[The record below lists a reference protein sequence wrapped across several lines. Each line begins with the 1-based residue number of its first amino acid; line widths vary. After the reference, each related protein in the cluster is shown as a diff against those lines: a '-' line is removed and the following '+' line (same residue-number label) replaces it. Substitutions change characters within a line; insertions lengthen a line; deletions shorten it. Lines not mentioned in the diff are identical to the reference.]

1 MVEMTKNWVARMI
14 NRHAEIV
21 VEIDKVKKHLANA
34 ANNPKISKVTFANL
48 SLVLRDLKSLEKDY
62 RTMLEN
68 ENVTFT
74 MAGEYYSKIGQIN
87 EKKNPDNND

>member
-1 MVEMTKNWVARMI
+1 MSNNLVSRMI
-14 NRHAEIV
+14 NRHTERV
-21 VEIDKVKKHLANA
+21 VKIDKVKKHLANA

>member
-14 NRHAEIV
+14 NRHTETV

-48 SLVLRDLKSLEKDY
+48 SLVLRDLKRLEKDY

-74 MAGEYYSKIGQIN
+74 MAGEYYAKVGQIN

>member
-14 NRHAEIV
+14 NHHAETV
-21 VEIDKVKKHLANA
+21 VEISKVKKHLANA
-34 ANNPKISKVTFANL
+34 GNNPKISKVTFANL
-48 SLVLRDLKSLEKDY
+48 SLVLRDLKNLEKDY

-74 MAGEYYSKIGQIN
+74 LDGEYYAKISKID

>member
-1 MVEMTKNWVARMI
+1 MAEMTKNWVARMI
-14 NRHAEIV
+14 NRHAETV
-21 VEIDKVKKHLANA
+21 VEINKVKKHLANA
-34 ANNPKISKVTFANL
+34 SNNPKISKVTFANL

-74 MAGEYYSKIGQIN
+74 MAGEYYAKVGQIN

>member
-14 NRHAEIV
+14 NRHAETV
-21 VEIDKVKKHLANA
+21 VEIDKVKKHLTNA
-34 ANNPKISKVTFANL
+34 VNNPKVSKTTFANL
-48 SLVLRDLKSLEKDY
+48 SILLRDLKNLERTY
-62 RTMLEN
+62 RIMLEN

-74 MAGEYYSKIGQIN
+74 MNGEYYSKIGQIN

>member
-1 MVEMTKNWVARMI
+1 MAEMTKNWVARMI
-14 NRHAEIV
+14 NRHAETV
-21 VEIDKVKKHLANA
+21 VEIDKVKKHLVNA
-34 ANNPKISKVTFANL
+34 SNNPKISKVIFANL

>member
-1 MVEMTKNWVARMI
+1 MTKNWVARMI
-14 NRHAEIV
+14 NRHAETV

-48 SLVLRDLKSLEKDY
+48 SFVLRDLKSLEKDY

>member
-14 NRHAEIV
+14 NRHAETV
-21 VEIDKVKKHLANA
+21 VEISKVKKHLANA
-34 ANNPKISKVTFANL
+34 GNNPKISKITYGNL
-48 SLVLRDLKSLEKDY
+48 SLLLRDLKNLERTY
-62 RTMLEN
+62 RIMLEN

-74 MAGEYYSKIGQIN
+74 MNGEYYSKIGQIN

>member
-1 MVEMTKNWVARMI
+1 MTKNWVARMI
-14 NRHAEIV
+14 NRHAETV
-21 VEIDKVKKHLANA
+21 VEISKVKKHLADA
-34 ANNPKISKVTFANL
+34 VNNPKISKTTVANL
-48 SLVLRDLKSLEKDY
+48 SLVLRDLKNLEKDY

-74 MAGEYYSKIGQIN
+74 MNGEYYSKIDEIN

>member
-14 NRHAEIV
+14 NRHAETV
-21 VEIDKVKKHLANA
+21 VEISKVKKHLANA
-34 ANNPKISKVTFANL
+34 GNNPKISKVTFANL
-48 SLVLRDLKSLEKDY
+48 SLVLRDLKNLEKDY

-74 MAGEYYSKIGQIN
+74 MNGEYYNKIDQIN

>member
-14 NRHAEIV
+14 NRHAETV
-21 VEIDKVKKHLANA
+21 VEINKVKKHLANA
-34 ANNPKISKVTFANL
+34 SNNPKISKVTFANL

>member
-14 NRHAEIV
+14 NRHAETV
-21 VEIDKVKKHLANA
+21 VEISKVKKHLANA
-34 ANNPKISKVTFANL
+34 GNNPKVSKVTYGNL
-48 SLVLRDLKSLEKDY
+48 SLLLRDLKNLERTY
-62 RTMLEN
+62 RVMLEN
-68 ENVTFT
+68 ESVTFT

>member
-1 MVEMTKNWVARMI
+1 MVKMTKNWVARMI
-14 NRHAEIV
+14 NRHAETV
-21 VEIDKVKKHLANA
+21 VEINKVKKHLANA
-34 ANNPKISKVTFANL
+34 SNNPKISKVTFANL

-74 MAGEYYSKIGQIN
+74 MAGEYYAKVGQIN

>member
-14 NRHAEIV
+14 NRHAETV
-21 VEIDKVKKHLANA
+21 VEISKVKKHLANA
-34 ANNPKISKVTFANL
+34 GNNPKISKVTYGNL
-48 SLVLRDLKSLEKDY
+48 SLLLRDLKNLERTY
-62 RTMLEN
+62 RVMLEN

-74 MAGEYYSKIGQIN
+74 MNGEYYSKIGQIN

>member
-14 NRHAEIV
+14 NRHAETV
-21 VEIDKVKKHLANA
+21 VEINKVKKHLANA
-34 ANNPKISKVTFANL
+34 SNNPKISKVTFANL

-62 RTMLEN
+62 RTMIEN

-74 MAGEYYSKIGQIN
+74 MAGEYYAKVDQIN

>member
-14 NRHAEIV
+14 NRHAETV
-21 VEIDKVKKHLANA
+21 VEINKVKKHLANA
-34 ANNPKISKVTFANL
+34 SNNPKISKVTFANL

-74 MAGEYYSKIGQIN
+74 MAGEYYAKVGQIN

>member
-14 NRHAEIV
+14 NRHAETV
-21 VEIDKVKKHLANA
+21 VEINKVKKYLANA

>member
-14 NRHAEIV
+14 NRHAETV
-21 VEIDKVKKHLANA
+21 VEINKVKKHLANA
-34 ANNPKISKVTFANL
+34 SNNPKISKVTFANL

-62 RTMLEN
+62 STMLEN

-74 MAGEYYSKIGQIN
+74 MAGEYYAKVGQIN

>member
-14 NRHAEIV
+14 NRHAETV
-21 VEIDKVKKHLANA
+21 VEINKVKKHLANA
-34 ANNPKISKVTFANL
+34 SNNPKINKVTFANL

-74 MAGEYYSKIGQIN
+74 MAGEYYAKVGQIN

>member
-14 NRHAEIV
+14 NRHAETV

-48 SLVLRDLKSLEKDY
+48 SLILRDLKSLEKDY

>member
-14 NRHAEIV
+14 NRHAETV
-21 VEIDKVKKHLANA
+21 VEISKVKKHLANA
-34 ANNPKISKVTFANL
+34 GNNPKISKVTYGNI
-48 SLVLRDLKSLEKDY
+48 SLLLRDLKNLERTY
-62 RTMLEN
+62 RIMLEN

-74 MAGEYYSKIGQIN
+74 MNGEYYNKIGQIN